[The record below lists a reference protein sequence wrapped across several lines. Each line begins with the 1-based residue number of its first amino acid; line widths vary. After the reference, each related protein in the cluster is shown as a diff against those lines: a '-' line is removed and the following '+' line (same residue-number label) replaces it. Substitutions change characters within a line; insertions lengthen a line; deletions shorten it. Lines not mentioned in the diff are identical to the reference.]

1 MRDIHQIKL
10 LIFIIAAIIF
20 SLLISS
26 ILFLSGI
33 EINIIVV
40 ALILG
45 VSIIFVTTLYLTI
58 YLVDKNFLKEINE
71 ALEKV
76 GKGELTSGKISFEGA
91 FAIKIR
97 KNLDSFIDFLSD
109 TLKKIEF
116 SVLDINGNAST
127 LSMFS
132 ENISE
137 RIANERDT
145 INEITK
151 SMTELKAIADSI
163 KEYATIA
170 KDLSVKN
177 RERIFNSTESIKN
190 LIQSMNEISE
200 SSSSINEV
208 AKFIAE
214 VADET
219 NLLALNA
226 SIEASR
232 AGAEGAGFSI
242 VASEIR
248 NLAEN
253 SSSAIKKIT
262 DTVDRLI
269 KSVSKGV
276 NFSNEANE
284 ALNDIITGINDT
296 AKTIEEID
304 SKITTQTQVTGQI
317 YDEIENV
324 NKLVIQN
331 SELLIEMLTSI
342 QNLSKQSDILKEIAS
357 SFKKEHQDDMSNH
370 IFGVENFTS
379 TENKD
384 FEFSKNIG
392 TSKNIDTTKEID
404 SSIEIKDIVPR

>member
-1 MRDIHQIKL
+1 MSIKKYGDKIMRDIHQFKL
-10 LIFIIAAIIF
+10 LIFLIAAVVFSVTIFAVLYFTSVQLTLINFLLIF
-20 SLLISS
+20 S
-26 ILFLSGI
+26 
-33 EINIIVV
+33 
-40 ALILG
+40 
-45 VSIIFVTTLYLTI
+45 VSIIFVTTLYFIL
-58 YLVDKNFLKEINE
+58 YFVDKKFLKEISN

-76 GKGELTSGKISFEGA
+76 GKGELTSNKISFEGA
-91 FAIKIR
+91 LAINIR
-97 KNLDSFIDFLSD
+97 KNLDNFINFLSD

-132 ENISE
+132 ENISQ
-137 RIANERDT
+137 RIENERDT
-145 INEITK
+145 INEITN
-151 SMTELKAIADSI
+151 SMTELKGIADSI
-163 KEYATIA
+163 KLYATTA
-170 KDLSVKN
+170 KELSGKN
-177 RERIFNSTESIKN
+177 RERIIKSTESIKN
-190 LIQSMNEISE
+190 MIQSMNEISE

-269 KSVSKGV
+269 KSVAKGV
-276 NFSNEANE
+276 NYSNEANE
-284 ALNDIITGINDT
+284 ALNDIIEGINET
-296 AKTIEEID
+296 AEKISDID
-304 SKITTQTQVTGQI
+304 SKITTQTHVTTQI
-317 YDEIENV
+317 YDEIESV

-342 QNLSKQSDILKEIAS
+342 QNLSKQSDILKEIAAQ
-357 SFKKEHQDDMSNH
+357 FKKDHQDDLSNH
-370 IFGVENFTS
+370 IFGVMDTNNYENQKIVD
-379 TENKD
+379 E
-384 FEFSKNIG
+384 
-392 TSKNIDTTKEID
+392 
-404 SSIEIKDIVPR
+404 IEIKDIIPR

>member
-1 MRDIHQIKL
+1 MRDLHQFKII
-10 LIFIIAAIIF
+10 IFIIAAIIF
-20 SLLISS
+20 SI
-26 ILFLSGI
+26 
-33 EINIIVV
+33 
-40 ALILG
+40 
-45 VSIIFVTTLYLTI
+45 SIIFALQITGTELNIKNIAFIVGISLIFVTLLYFIL
-58 YLVDKNFLKEINE
+58 YFVDKNFLKEINE

-76 GKGELTSGKISFEGA
+76 GKGELTGGKISYEGA
-91 FAIKIR
+91 LAIKIK
-97 KNLDSFIDFLSD
+97 KNMDNFISFLSD

-132 ENISE
+132 ENISQ
-137 RIANERDT
+137 RIENERDT
-145 INEITK
+145 INDITR
-151 SMTELKAIADSI
+151 SMTELKGIADSI

-170 KDLSVKN
+170 KELSTKN
-177 RERIFNSTESIKN
+177 RERIMKSTESIKN

-276 NFSNEANE
+276 IFSNEANE
-284 ALNDIITGINDT
+284 ALNDIIEGIKDT
-296 AKTIEEID
+296 ASKIEEID
-304 SKITTQTQVTGQI
+304 TKITTQTHVTTQI
-317 YDEIENV
+317 YDEIEDV
-324 NKLVIQN
+324 NKLVKQN

-342 QNLSKQSDILKEIAS
+342 QNLSKQSDILKDIAAQ
-357 SFKKEHQDDMSNH
+357 FKKEHQDDISNH
-370 IFGVENFTS
+370 IFGVDNFVVTSADEKNTDGNEN
-379 TENKD
+379 
-384 FEFSKNIG
+384 
-392 TSKNIDTTKEID
+392 
-404 SSIEIKDIVPR
+404 SIETKDIVPR

>member
-10 LIFIIAAIIF
+10 LVFIIAALVF

-26 ILFLSGI
+26 VLFLSGI
-33 EINIIVV
+33 ELNIIIV
-40 ALILG
+40 ALIVG
-45 VSIIFVTTLYLTI
+45 ISIIFVTTLYLII
-58 YLVDKNFLKEINE
+58 YFIDKNFLKEISE

-132 ENISE
+132 ENISQ
-137 RIANERDT
+137 RIENERDT

-151 SMTELKAIADSI
+151 SMTDLKAIADSI

-200 SSSSINEV
+200 SSSSISEV

-262 DTVDRLI
+262 DTVDRLV

-276 NFSNEANE
+276 IFSNEANE
-284 ALNDIITGINDT
+284 ALNDIIAGINDT

-317 YDEIENV
+317 YSEIEDV

-342 QNLSKQSDILKEIAS
+342 QNLSKQSDILKEIAAQ
-357 SFKKEHQDDMSNH
+357 FKKEHQDDMSNH

-379 TENKD
+379 SENKD
-384 FEFSKNIG
+384 VDSLSSKNLDP
-392 TSKNIDTTKEID
+392 SM
-404 SSIEIKDIVPR
+404 EIKDIVPR

>member
-1 MRDIHQIKL
+1 MRDLHQTKIF
-10 LIFIIAAIIF
+10 IFIIAAIIF
-20 SLLISS
+20 SLIICMALYITG
-26 ILFLSGI
+26 F
-33 EINIIVV
+33 EINLKIIAVITGIS
-40 ALILG
+40 L
-45 VSIIFVTTLYLTI
+45 IFVTTLYFILYFI
-58 YLVDKNFLKEINE
+58 DKNFYKQIND
-71 ALEKV
+71 ALEKISR
-76 GKGELTSGKISFEGA
+76 GELSDSKISFEGA

-132 ENISE
+132 ENISQ
-137 RIANERDT
+137 RIENERDT
-145 INEITK
+145 INKITK
-151 SMTELKAIADSI
+151 SMNELKVIADSI

-170 KDLSVKN
+170 KELSTKN
-177 RERIFNSTESIKN
+177 REKIYLSTESIKN

-284 ALNDIITGINDT
+284 ALNDIIEGINDT
-296 AKTIEEID
+296 ARTIEEID
-304 SKITTQTQVTGQI
+304 TKITTQTQVTGQI
-317 YDEIENV
+317 YDEIEDV

-342 QNLSKQSDILKEIAS
+342 QNLSKQSDILKEIAAQ
-357 SFKKEHQDDMSNH
+357 FKKEHQDDISSH
-370 IFGVENFTS
+370 IFGVDNFD
-379 TENKD
+379 N
-384 FEFSKNIG
+384 NG
-392 TSKNIDTTKEID
+392 
-404 SSIEIKDIVPR
+404 IKDDININSNENSVDVKGIIPR

>member
-76 GKGELTSGKISFEGA
+76 GRGELTSGKISFEGA